1 MSLTADYSLLQPEC
15 ETPAQRPM
23 ETEAEMLR
31 DAAADATAVYTF
43 VAWMLVIGALA
54 LVAVQRRKRM
64 SASIYDRRGKA

>member
-1 MSLTADYSLLQPEC
+1 
-15 ETPAQRPM
+15 M